1 MIDYTITS
9 VEAYAEKGVPGLKF
23 RAVVNPKTSDEELRQ
38 IVINA
43 QEVLQ
48 TYPAMV
54 LLVLIF
60 VLPYLA

>member
-1 MIDYTITS
+1 M
-9 VEAYAEKGVPGLKF
+9 
-23 RAVVNPKTSDEELRQ
+23 RQ

-43 QEVLQ
+43 REVLQ